1 MTTEELRIEIHKRLD
16 NLPDKA
22 LPDFLEYLRH
32 LISTQPVSVNMEKL
46 QKSIDNIFEE
56 NAILLKSLADS

>member
-32 LISTQPVSVNMEKL
+32 LIYTQPVSADMEKL
-46 QKSIDNIFEE
+46 QKSIDNIFDK
-56 NAILLKSLADS
+56 NATLLKKLADG

>member
-32 LISTQPVSVNMEKL
+32 LISTQPVSVN
-46 QKSIDNIFEE
+46 IE
-56 NAILLKSLADS
+56 NFKNLLITFLIRTQLF